1 MFKTLQQL
9 ARGNIR
15 KYRKHYLIVTIII
28 FVVSTLVFS
37 SSFITNNLS
46 QMKRSY
52 YLSKYGTWYTRIE
65 NIDDETSKGI
75 EVYGQE
81 YFKNKIKYGYV
92 SFQGK
97 FENYQVGHID
107 KNIYRL
113 CQVKLIKGRKIKNK
127 QDILINQK
135 VAKKY
140 KLQDQIEIAGKAY
153 TIVGIVRTYNQGLP
167 DIYTNL
173 ETSLK
178 KDYYSNMSLVTDNQY
193 IQFFDEQGRH
203 EIELKYQYNPYGY
216 DQNEIH
222 DKVQEATKQLQQS
235 FEFMMITLLLYLP

>member
-92 SFQGK
+92 SFQGE

-140 KLQDQIEIAGKAY
+140 KLQDQIEIEGKVY
-153 TIVGIVRTYNQGLP
+153 TIVGIVRTYNQ
-167 DIYTNL
+167 
-173 ETSLK
+173 
-178 KDYYSNMSLVTDNQY
+178 
-193 IQFFDEQGRH
+193 
-203 EIELKYQYNPYGY
+203 
-216 DQNEIH
+216 
-222 DKVQEATKQLQQS
+222 
-235 FEFMMITLLLYLP
+235 

>member
-1 MFKTLQQL
+1 MRQ
-9 ARGNIR
+9 
-15 KYRKHYLIVTIII
+15 V
-28 FVVSTLVFS
+28 
-37 SSFITNNLS
+37 
-46 QMKRSY
+46 
-52 YLSKYGTWYTRIE
+52 
-65 NIDDETSKGI
+65 KGLKSMVKSI
-75 EVYGQE
+75 L
-81 YFKNKIKYGYV
+81 KNKIKYGYV

-153 TIVGIVRTYNQGLP
+153 TIVGIVRTYNQGYLHL
-167 DIYTNL
+167 YKFRNVF
-173 ETSLK
+173 K

-235 FEFMMITLLLYLP
+235 FEFMMITLFALFALTSSSLKKRMKEMALYRGIGMTTRQLMLMVIQENMVLSFSSNSKWTIDGDIYFIKLSLFSK